1 MHPKPKLH
9 WKGRPEVGL
18 RTQRRRYQQRVGSL
32 LEAID
37 ERHRHQLALAARGVT
52 PMGMGD
58 LKREIQA
65 LRDELAAVIAAG
77 SDAAEK
83 NDPLQELPTRRLAE
97 SRRRLRVSRPVRLRP
112 VARVH
117 FPAHS

>member
-1 MHPKPKLH
+1 M
-9 WKGRPEVGL
+9 GL
-18 RTQRRRYQQRVGSL
+18 RTQRRRYQQRVGL
-32 LEAID
+32 LLAEID

-52 PMGMGD
+52 PMGMRD

-77 SDAAEK
+77 SDATER
-83 NDPLQELPTRRLAE
+83 NDPPQELPTRRLAE
-97 SRRRLRVSRPVRLRP
+97 NRRRLRASRPVTLRP
-112 VARVH
+112 AARVH

>member
-1 MHPKPKLH
+1 MHPKPTLH

-77 SDAAEK
+77 SSRLSAA
-83 NDPLQELPTRRLAE
+83 P
-97 SRRRLRVSRPVRLRP
+97 VPVRKRAPQPRQL
-112 VARVH
+112 VA
-117 FPAHS
+117 A